1 MQFHILVLFR
11 GYPPHFKQQESPFPS
26 PFAKPFRGSTV
37 PAFPAIRCFPFLA
50 VGHAP
55 FYRQRKRSL
64 GSARDDDTGRTRFP
78 HILCMMHGVF
88 ILHTIISSVARNG
101 NTGRTFSQ
109 RTLYTIQR
117 IFIPLHCH
125 FERSEKSLSSPFS
138 HNSFAKPFTGS
149 TAYRLSAIRRFP
161 FPAAKHSPSCR
172 QRKRSL
178 GFARDDDTGNVLS
191 SFLLPCIGYSSRR
204 PSFRAQR
211 EIFFV
216 PFFPRLLR

>member
-1 MQFHILVLFR
+1 MQFHILVLLR
-11 GYPPHFKQQESPFPS
+11 GCASLISSRKRAPFPS
-26 PFAKPFRGSTV
+26 SFAKPFRGSTV

-117 IFIPLHCH
+117 ISIPPHCH
-125 FERSEKSLSSPFS
+125 FERSEKSFSSPFS
-138 HNSFAKPFTGS
+138 
-149 TAYRLSAIRRFP
+149 L
-161 FPAAKHSPSCR
+161 
-172 QRKRSL
+172 
-178 GFARDDDTGNVLS
+178 
-191 SFLLPCIGYSSRR
+191 
-204 PSFRAQR
+204 
-211 EIFFV
+211 
-216 PFFPRLLR
+216 LLR